1 MNIKA
6 KIYGTPVTIIAITDG
21 LVDDAKVVFI
31 KRDGSLGYTYHTNSA
46 LTIIDKDY
54 LPKEIK

>member
-21 LVDDAKVVFI
+21 LDDAAKVVYV
-31 KRDGSLGYTYHTNSA
+31 KQDGNLDYIYSDNSA
-46 LTIIDKDY
+46 LVIADENY